1 MTERPLKTLTEGG
14 LSVGHFIVEFATP
27 GIGHLMKNAGCD
39 FVLFDME
46 HSGFS
51 METVKSAVRYMEA
64 ARLPMIV
71 RSPSKATSHI
81 ARVLDMG
88 AEGVMVPMVNDADE
102 ARAIVDAVKYAPDGN
117 RGVALGIAHDGYKG
131 GAVLDKLAAANARTT
146 VFAQIETAAGA
157 ENVDA
162 IAAVPGIDCLWVGH
176 FDLSAS
182 LGVPGEFGH
191 PKFTDAIAR
200 TIAAGRKHGKAVGR
214 LVPTVA
220 SALELHAEGFDMI
233 CYSGDVWMFGE
244 ALAKAVGEIR
254 EGAARGAGVEGTR

>member
-1 MTERPLKTLTEGG
+1 MAERSLKALTEGG
-14 LSVGHFIVEFATP
+14 LAVGHFIVEFATP

-51 METVKSAVRYMEA
+51 VETVKSAIRYMEA
-64 ARLPMIV
+64 ADLPMIV
-71 RSPSKATSHI
+71 RAPSKSYDHI

-88 AEGVMVPMVNDADE
+88 AEGVMVPMVNDAAE

-117 RGVALGIAHDGYKG
+117 RGVALGIAHDLYRG
-131 GAVLDKLAAANARTT
+131 GPVLEKLAAANKRTT
-146 VFAQIETAAGA
+146 IFAQIETAAGA
-157 ENVDA
+157 ENADA

-182 LGVPGEFGH
+182 LGIPGEFDN

-200 TIAAGRKHGKAVGR
+200 TIAAARKHGKVVGR
-214 LVPTVA
+214 LVPNVETAVA
-220 SALELHAEGFDMI
+220 LHAEGFDLI
-233 CYSGDVWMFGE
+233 CYSGDVWMFAE
-244 ALAKAVGEIR
+244 ALTNAVDTIR
-254 EGAARGAGVEGTR
+254 SRAGGGTR

>member
-1 MTERPLKTLTEGG
+1 MIERSLKAQTEGG

-27 GIGHLMKNAGCD
+27 GIGHLMRNAGCD

-71 RSPSKATSHI
+71 RAPSKSTDHI
-81 ARVLDMG
+81 ARVMDMG
-88 AEGVMVPMVNDADE
+88 AEGIMVPMVNDADE
-102 ARAIVDAVKYAPDGN
+102 ARAIVNAVKYAPDGQ
-117 RGVALGIAHDGYKG
+117 RGVALGIAHDNYKG
-131 GAVLDKLAAANARTT
+131 GAVADKFAAANGRSTI
-146 VFAQIETAAGA
+146 FAQIETAAGA
-157 ENVDA
+157 ENADA

-182 LGVPGEFGH
+182 LGIPGDFGH
-191 PKFTDAIAR
+191 KLFTDAIAR
-200 TIAAGRKHGKAVGR
+200 TIAAARKHGKVVGR

-220 SALELHAEGFDMI
+220 SAVELHAQGFDMI
-233 CYSGDVWMFGE
+233 CYSGDVWMFSE
-244 ALAKAVGEIR
+244 ALTKAVADIR
-254 EGAARGAGVEGTR
+254 EGVGAPAGTR